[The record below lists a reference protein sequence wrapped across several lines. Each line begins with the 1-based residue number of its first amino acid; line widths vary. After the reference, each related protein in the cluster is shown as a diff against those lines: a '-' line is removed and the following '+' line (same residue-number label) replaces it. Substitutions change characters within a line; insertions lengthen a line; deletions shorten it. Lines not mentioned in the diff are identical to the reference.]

1 PLARGRLTRPWG
13 ETTARLVSDQFG
25 KSLYEET
32 EGIDAIIAELVASL
46 ADERGVSR
54 AQIALA
60 WLLNK
65 PAVSAPIVGASRSEQ
80 LDDAIAAVDLS
91 LSPQEVAELETA
103 YVPHRVTGFE

>member
-1 PLARGRLTRPWG
+1 
-13 ETTARLVSDQFG
+13 
-25 KSLYEET
+25 
-32 EGIDAIIAELVASL
+32 
-46 ADERGVSR
+46 
-54 AQIALA
+54 LA